1 LIFFFFFFFFS
12 KATFAADVLRE
23 LNRVRVDPVGYA
35 REIEAFLKDDNG
47 AFEGE
52 KRFAHPRAVTPRVR
66 MTLSEG
72 KSAVKDLAQFLR
84 EEIDPRAPLESSD
97 ALDRVA
103 MRLADDPK
111 ANSSP
116 DKRLDAEGVTIRFG
130 TMQEAT
136 SHGDSTPE
144 EIVFLW
150 LLGDGDSSR
159 GIRKAL
165 LSSIFKQAGIATL
178 KKGTGKRFN
187 VISLAN
193 EVAEIGE
200 LPRREVFTKSGAMPA
215 GPVPQRAPG
224 GAAIAPAAVAS
235 TSSSTSSS
243 TKNAF
248 CSQCG
253 KKSDNDDKFCAGCG
267 SKL

>member
-1 LIFFFFFFFFS
+1 M
-12 KATFAADVLRE
+12 LRE

-35 REIEAFLKDDNG
+35 REIEAFLKDENG

-72 KSAVKDLAQFLR
+72 KSAVKDLAHFLR
-84 EEIDPRAPLESSD
+84 EEIDPRAPLESSE

-111 ANSSP
+111 GNSSP
-116 DKRLDAEGVTIRFG
+116 DARLDAEGVTIRFG

-150 LLGDGDSSR
+150 LLGDGDASR
-159 GIRKAL
+159 AIRKAL

-193 EVAEIGE
+193 EVAEHGE

-224 GAAIAPAAVAS
+224 GAAVAPSAAVAATTTTAAAAPAA
-235 TSSSTSSS
+235 TRG
-243 TKNAF
+243 AF

-253 KKSDNDDKFCAGCG
+253 KKGENDDKFCAGCG